1 MKTKLLLLLTVA
13 VFQLKAQVSTEIY
26 GLYRNNTP
34 PELYLG
40 KVNTADG
47 STELLGATLY
57 DSLLVVTGST
67 LNPYTNTYHVL
78 SADRFFAIDNVS
90 GEITDAVTVTLPI
103 ENSYMRSVVFNPSD
117 SGYYGLII
125 QTNELDASIL
135 FGKIDPLTG
144 IVEVLSDTSITQF
157 LMPGRNIIN
166 PYEMIYYLL
175 TDSQIIGI
183 DMYTGDI
190 YSTATITNPYG
201 AQFDNMSFNCKD
213 GVIYG
218 LIPAID
224 TQLVFLGKLDPFTGA
239 VELVFETAVDTTYFI
254 SGLGTANS
262 AIDPV
267 TNTYYYISAG
277 NLKGIDLADGSI
289 TFENSIYDME
299 GRYFGLFHHVQDC
312 FGAQRTRF
320 ATGIN
325 TTTLAQQFILTPNPT
340 KDFINISFSENI
352 QTLQL
357 MNAAGQIVLAKDV
370 NAKNITINTGY
381 LSPGIYF
388 AKGKSLS
395 GNLLSGKIMVIE

>member
-1 MKTKLLLLLTVA
+1 MKTKLLLILTIA
-13 VFQLKAQVSTEIY
+13 AFQIKAQVSTEIY

-40 KVNTADG
+40 KVNTIDG
-47 STELLGATLY
+47 ATELLGTTLY
-57 DSLLVVTGST
+57 DSLLVVTGSA

-90 GEITDAVTVTLPI
+90 GEITDAVTVTIPL

-125 QTNELDASIL
+125 QTTELDAAIL
-135 FGKIDPLTG
+135 LGKIDPLTG
-144 IVEVLSDTSITQF
+144 VVEVLSDTSITQF

-166 PYEMIYYLL
+166 PYEMVYYLL
-175 TDSQIIGI
+175 TDTQIIGI
-183 DMYTGDI
+183 DMYTGEI

-213 GVIYG
+213 GSIYG

-267 TNTYYYISAG
+267 TNTYYYISAE
-277 NLKGIDLADGSI
+277 NLKGINLEDGSI
-289 TFENSIYDME
+289 VFENSIYDME

-325 TTTLAQQFILTPNPT
+325 AASQVQQFIMMPNPA
-340 KDFINISFSENI
+340 KNFIKISYSENI
-352 QTLQL
+352 QILQL
-357 MNAAGQIVLAKDV
+357 MNSAGQIILAKEV
-370 NAKNITINTGY
+370 NAKNIMINTGF
-381 LSPGIYF
+381 LTPGIYF
-388 AKGKSLS
+388 AEGISLQ
-395 GNLLSGKIMVIE
+395 GNLLSGKIIVIE